1 MNNEKNTYYHCYQHF
16 YNHFKIKK
24 QREMRNIDIKAKDDY
39 EINYQIY
46 KTPAVYKKLNN
57 IKKIYNENDIFDK
70 K

>member
-1 MNNEKNTYYHCYQHF
+1 
-16 YNHFKIKK
+16 
-24 QREMRNIDIKAKDDY
+24 MRNIDIKAKDDY